1 MSQFDFHTRQH
12 PELNKLPTEFCGN
25 DLKHCSIQKDN
36 IDTPNGLV
44 IERRAGTKEYYIKEV
59 TPGGLF
65 QQLHGNRIQEGDRL
79 VKVNGKH
86 VDEFTSL
93 WDINDTLKKSL
104 QLTIHVQRGGL
115 HLQPKQEWK
124 PAEYAP
130 GNPTKPWIQR

>member
-12 PELNKLPTEFCGN
+12 PQLNPQHAEFRTN

-65 QQLHGNRIQEGDRL
+65 QQLHGSRVQAGDRL
-79 VKVNGKH
+79 VKVNGRN
-86 VDEFTSL
+86 VDEFMSL

-104 QLTIHVQRGGL
+104 QLTIHVQRSGL

-124 PAEYAP
+124 PAEYAT
-130 GNPTKPWIQR
+130 GNPKK